1 MACDPDNSRGMRL
14 LLLLAS
20 GILAAAEHGEVLA
33 VLGPDRLAIQYYQLP
48 VVVRLAE
55 VEVPDGTADATK
67 TALDALI
74 GKRTTLTWA
83 PDLGADDAGTPRV
96 YVSVGAEIK
105 TLNET
110 LVESGLAKTRL
121 QGTGGRNRD
130 RLTAAEAKARKA
142 KSGLWAAGDAPA
154 SPAAAPP
161 AAKSAPFCAEVD
173 GKHYYPADAP
183 EVARLNPKR
192 LVSYASEA
200 AARKAGKIPWQ
211 ASAPSA
217 ASATIEDARAAYGRG
232 KALAE
237 QAAGKGPTAERDEL
251 YERAFLE
258 LSSALQV
265 FNRLAESKP
274 DDAALGEELHLCMQ
288 LRYAAMK
295 SKRYNK

>member
-1 MACDPDNSRGMRL
+1 MRL

-20 GILAAAEHGEVLA
+20 GMLAAAEHGEILA

-55 VEVPDGTADATK
+55 VEIPDGTADGAK
-67 TALDALI
+67 ASLDALV

-96 YVSVGAEIK
+96 YVSVGAE
-105 TLNET
+105 TRTVNET
-110 LVESGLAKTRL
+110 LVESGLAKARL

-130 RLTAAEAKARKA
+130 RLGAAEAKARKA
-142 KSGLWAAGDAPA
+142 KSGVWAAGDAPA
-154 SPAAAPP
+154 APAAATTK
-161 AAKSAPFCAEVD
+161 AAPFCAEVD

-183 EVARLNPKR
+183 EVARLNAKR

-200 AARKAGKIPWQ
+200 AARKAGKTPWQ

-217 ASATIEDARAAYGRG
+217 AGATIDDARAAYGRG

-237 QAAGKGPTAERDEL
+237 QAAGKGPTPERDEL

-265 FNRLAESKP
+265 FNRLAEAKP
-274 DDAALGEELHLCMQ
+274 GDEALGEELRLCMQ